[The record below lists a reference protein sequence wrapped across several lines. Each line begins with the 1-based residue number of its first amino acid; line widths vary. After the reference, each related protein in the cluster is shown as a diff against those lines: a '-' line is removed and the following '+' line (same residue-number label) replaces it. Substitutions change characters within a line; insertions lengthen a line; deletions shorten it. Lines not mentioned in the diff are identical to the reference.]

1 MPPTAER
8 STVNGCATIGRA
20 FVRSSARSLWGQ
32 SCHRRCMNQR
42 GRAAQTGRVAGA
54 EPGVAR
60 RCTLLKL
67 LPRVV
72 FLPSHLGSLGSV
84 ISCVVA
90 RLHARDTTQRQ
101 ARGIQQL
108 FAAIWHF
115 HAQHFHNSN
124 LHTKWQ
130 FGPKKRLLRQPS
142 CSCLPVAGGKTTA
155 GRGRRLIELKH
166 SIRIRV
172 SSNERQLKMHH
183 KRPQRHFINAA
194 LIYALNAEEQQASS
208 HSCDWAIKQST
219 KAAQEPEMLTEP
231 VPEPALEPF
240 ARQAYARANGCV
252 AVLRRRLWRLFHLR
266 DDWQLDS

>member
-1 MPPTAER
+1 
-8 STVNGCATIGRA
+8 
-20 FVRSSARSLWGQ
+20 
-32 SCHRRCMNQR
+32 MNQR
-42 GRAAQTGRVAGA
+42 GRAAQTRRVAGA

-72 FLPSHLGSLGSV
+72 FLHSHLGSLGSV

-90 RLHARDTTQRQ
+90 RLHARDTTRKATRR
-101 ARGIQQL
+101 ARADSTIVCSYLAFSCPAFPQFK
-108 FAAIWHF
+108 FAHKVAIWPQKATVASAF
-115 HAQHFHNSN
+115 YGSPVAAAS
-124 LHTKWQ
+124 
-130 FGPKKRLLRQPS
+130 R
-142 CSCLPVAGGKTTA
+142 LPVARR

-194 LIYALNAEEQQASS
+194 LIYALNAEEQQASP

-240 ARQAYARANGCV
+240 ARQAHARTNGCV